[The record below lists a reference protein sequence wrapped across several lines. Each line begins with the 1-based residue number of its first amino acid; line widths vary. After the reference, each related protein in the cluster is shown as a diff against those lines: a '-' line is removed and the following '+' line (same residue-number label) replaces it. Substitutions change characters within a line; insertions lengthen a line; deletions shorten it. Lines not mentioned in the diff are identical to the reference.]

1 MKKGIIGLLLLSLV
15 SVFGF
20 AKEYSVDQSHT
31 VVGFS
36 VTHLMISEV
45 DGSFKDFSGDF
56 NFDPKTNEFT
66 SLEAVISADSIYTA
80 NDKRDDHLR
89 SADFFDTKKYP
100 NITFKMTGY
109 DADGDEGKML
119 GELTIKGIT
128 KTVALKA
135 EIKGTAI
142 DPWGNERVG
151 FELEGEI
158 DRKEFG
164 LNWNKA
170 LEAGGVLVGDEV
182 ELTIKVQG
190 KAK

>member
-1 MKKGIIGLLLLSLV
+1 MRKGLVGFLLLAVLGVL
-15 SVFGF
+15 GF

-31 VVGFS
+31 VVGFG

-45 DGSFKDFSGDF
+45 DGSFKSFSGDF
-56 NFDPKTNEFT
+56 DFDPKTNTFK
-66 SLEAVISADSIYTA
+66 SLDALIDAGSIDTG
-80 NDKRDDHLR
+80 NEKRDDHLR
-89 SADFFDTKKYP
+89 GPDFFDVKKYP
-100 NITFKMTGY
+100 NITFKMLSY
-109 DADGDEGKML
+109 KADGDEGEMV
-119 GELTIKGIT
+119 GELTIKDVT
-128 KTVALKA
+128 KKVTLKTD
-135 EIKGTAI
+135 IKGTAV

-170 LEAGGVLVGDEV
+170 LEAGGVLVGNEV